1 MNSSATILGYSM
13 TIGLPE
19 MIIFLLAAIL
29 LGFSIHFY
37 WTGKKGVPGIK
48 TNMPLDDSNIS
59 DEDQSR
65 LQLYEQIEKHEKA
78 QERLQKELMRMSET
92 EKSLMSELEEARDE
106 MSRIERAAEKKAVA
120 EQEAAAVAAAAQQQA
135 MQQQAMQQQAQQQQA
150 PTQTPVIPTRQ
161 YSDLMMAQQHFNES
175 LSKEMTERLEKAYQ
189 EFNFLQDR
197 MGKIHSQV
205 VDPTKRNYEFD
216 ELEQS
221 YFRLTKEYD
230 ELKLKHLTMMDDAQR
245 LTRAL
250 ADTEEKLRDSN
261 FQKQQLTKKVIFLE
275 ELANDLQQLSGHHKK
290 LEGQLRR
297 ISEIETLLSRT
308 AQEKRS

>member
-1 MNSSATILGYSM
+1 MNSLAIILGYNV

-37 WTGKKGVPGIK
+37 WTGKRAVPGIR
-48 TNMPLDDSNIS
+48 TDLRMDDTKIS
-59 DEDQSR
+59 EEDQSR
-65 LQLYEQIEKHEKA
+65 LQLYEQIEKHEKS
-78 QERLQKELMRMSET
+78 EDRLKNELLRMSET
-92 EKSLMSELEEARDE
+92 EKSLLRELEETRDE
-106 MSRIERAAEKKAVA
+106 VSRLERAAEKNIIA
-120 EQEAAAVAAAAQQQA
+120 EQVTPPPAQPSPA
-135 MQQQAMQQQAQQQQA
+135 
-150 PTQTPVIPTRQ
+150 RQ
-161 YSDLMMAQQHFNES
+161 FSDLVIAQQHLNES
-175 LSKEMTERLEKAYQ
+175 LSKEMTERLERAYE

-197 MGKIHSQV
+197 MNKIHSQV
-205 VDPTKRNYEFD
+205 IDPTKRNFEFD

-230 ELKLKHLTMMDDAQR
+230 ELKIKHLNLMDDTQR
-245 LTRAL
+245 VTRSL
-250 ADTEEKLRDSN
+250 ADTDEKLRDAN

-275 ELANDLQQLSGHHKK
+275 ELVNDLQQLSGHQKK

-297 ISEIETLLSRT
+297 ISEIESLLSRT

>member
-1 MNSSATILGYSM
+1 MNSLALILGYSV

-19 MIIFLLAAIL
+19 MIIFLLAALL

-48 TNMPLDDSNIS
+48 SEMPADDLRIS
-59 DEDQSR
+59 DEDQTR
-65 LQLYEQIEKHEKA
+65 LQLYEQIEKHEKTE
-78 QERLQKELMRMSET
+78 ERLQKELQRMAET
-92 EKSLMSELEEARDE
+92 EKSLMRELDEARE
-106 MSRIERAAEKKAVA
+106 EIARLEKEAEKKIVG
-120 EQEAAAVAAAAQQQA
+120 EAPITASLSTR
-135 MQQQAMQQQAQQQQA
+135 
-150 PTQTPVIPTRQ
+150 PFSELVI
-161 YSDLMMAQQHFNES
+161 AQQHLNES
-175 LSKEMTERLEKAYQ
+175 LSKEMTERLEKAYE

-197 MGKIHSQV
+197 ISKIHSQV
-205 VDPTKRNYEFD
+205 IDPTKRTYEFE

-230 ELKLKHLTMMDDAQR
+230 ELKIRHITLMDDTQR

-250 ADTEEKLRDSN
+250 ADAEEKLRDSN
-261 FQKQQLTKKVIFLE
+261 FQKQQLSKKVVFLE

-297 ISEIETLLSRT
+297 LSEIESLLSRT
-308 AQEKRS
+308 AQDKRG